1 MKILKLQYI
10 LILAMLTAA
19 CQDEIYQIPMEE
31 NETLITSE
39 SEILLKREY
48 SDYTLTTEKLAGLEG
63 CRIRAKEGFVF
74 LSDSIV
80 RSGEPLIIEVEQ
92 NPYEEER
99 LSELEFIDRQ
109 GTIIRSF
116 SLRQASS
123 LSQTEGEA
131 YSGALMRSYGV
142 GYGYD
147 AFGEYASYNSVRD
160 QVISLP
166 ALRLYERENKTS
178 CIVDDL
184 APDMSTTIL
193 EGKDSEQL
201 LKSLSAHAGLGLD
214 IGFFQAHVE
223 GKYSRSDLKT
233 NAYSFCTIMNNYKA
247 LSRHIDPYSIVEIA
261 RNNSG
266 ILTEGFR
273 NCINKISDAVKKNE
287 LGKAMEY
294 TDELFRIYGTHIIY
308 HADLGG
314 KLEFCSTFERAA
326 LDSKTTLAV
335 AAEASFLNMCG
346 FKMEENQ
353 TTTYNQTSS
362 RQSRSISARGG
373 DVTYITEII
382 NSEKDVLGDGIVD
395 KWYKSICLD
404 FKDPIKNNVE
414 LIDFKLFPIYE
425 FIIDEKARNF
435 VFYQLGNEIQYEDD
449 MFPKVYDKKYH
460 QIDLQKLMEKDMEYH
475 NLWWL
480 EYLKSDDQV
489 IIEIVSEYIWIKEKQ
504 YVLRSFYPVISGEV
518 RNEGLAVTNDS
529 LYRILW
535 RDLECTLIPI
545 GKRNEYPMLY
555 YNAGD
560 LDITPADSTKTYSTG
575 HILRQTILYSWEGE
589 LKLFYKYGPYMFVA
603 SSNMWTGN
611 QMAVFA
617 DRPKNWEIFT
627 QEKTLKDLEELHRK
641 YKIKERTSNRQ
652 GGLEY
657 FSRYIIGKND
667 AYEPELITMTYNK
680 TTECSTS
687 NNIDSGTP
695 FLYVRSPSFRY

>member
-10 LILAMLTAA
+10 LILAVLTA
-19 CQDEIYQIPMEE
+19 CQDESFQVPMEE
-31 NETLITSE
+31 NEVHIATE
-39 SEILLKREY
+39 NEILLKRGY
-48 SDYTLTTEKLAGLEG
+48 SDYTLTAERLAGLEG
-63 CRIRAKEGFVF
+63 CRIRAQEGFVF

-80 RSGEPLIIEVEQ
+80 RSGKPLTIEVEQ
-92 NPYEEER
+92 NPYQEER
-99 LSELEFIDRQ
+99 LGRLDFTDRE
-109 GTIIRSF
+109 GTIVRSF

-123 LSQTEGEA
+123 LTQTTGEA
-131 YSGALMRSYGV
+131 YSGALIRSYGV

-184 APDMSTTIL
+184 APDMATTIL
-193 EGKDSEQL
+193 EGNDSQQL

-214 IGFFQAHVE
+214 VGFFQAHV
-223 GKYSRSDLKT
+223 KVSYAHSDLKT

-247 LSRHIDPYSIVEIA
+247 LSRHTDPYNLVEIA
-261 RNNSG
+261 RNNPK

-273 NCINKISDAVKKNE
+273 NCVNKISDAIEKDR
-287 LGKAMEY
+287 LDKAIEY

-326 LDSKTTLAV
+326 LDSKTTLSV

-346 FKMEENQ
+346 FKMEEGQ
-353 TTTYNQTSS
+353 TNTYSQTST

-382 NSEKDVLGDGIVD
+382 NCEKDVLGDNIVD
-395 KWYKSICLD
+395 KWYKSIRLD
-404 FKDPIKNNVE
+404 LQDPVKNNVE

-425 FIIDEKARNF
+425 FITDEKARNF
-435 VFYQLGNEIQYEDD
+435 VFTQLGIEIQYEDD
-449 MFPKVYDKKYH
+449 MFPKVYDKKYR
-460 QIDLQKLMEKDMEYH
+460 QIDCQKLITDDMKYH
-475 NLWWL
+475 NQWWL
-480 EYLKSDDQV
+480 EYLRADDQA
-489 IIEIVSEYIWIKEKQ
+489 IVETISEYIWIKGKQ
-504 YVLRSFYPVISGEV
+504 YALRSFYPIISGEV
-518 RNEGLAVTNDS
+518 RNEGLAVTSDS

-535 RDLECTLIPI
+535 KDLECTLTPI
-545 GKRNEYPMLY
+545 GKRSEYPTLY

-560 LDITPADSTKTYSTG
+560 LDITPTDSTETYSTDYV
-575 HILRQTILYSWEGE
+575 LRQTILYSLGKE
-589 LKLFYKYGPYMFVA
+589 LRLFYKYGPYMFVA
-603 SSNMWTGN
+603 SPSRWSGN
-611 QMAVFA
+611 PMVAFA
-617 DRPKNWEIFT
+617 DRPKDWEIFT

-641 YKIKERTSNRQ
+641 YNIKERDSNRQ
-652 GGLEY
+652 SGLEY
-657 FSRYIIGKND
+657 SSNYIIGRNS
-667 AYEPELITMTYNK
+667 ANEPELITMTYNK

-687 NNIDSGTP
+687 DEVASGTG
-695 FLYVRSPSFRY
+695 FLYMRSSSFRY